1 MLSSTHASFVKPP
14 QSAYPFDPGYGYRL
28 EQLLE
33 VEPPGIPDGFLARW
47 RMRYRRAVAQA
58 PRPRLQD
65 TGVSRDGWRVFDLY
79 FDSTDSVTVGGW
91 LLLPESGEIR
101 RGMVISHGYGG
112 RAEPDWHWP
121 LADSALLF
129 YCCRGLSRSPHPP
142 VSNEPR
148 WHVLHDI
155 DKPQQYILGGC
166 VEDTWLA
173 TSVLL
178 RLFPHL
184 EGHLGFVG
192 SSFGGGIGAMML
204 AVESRISRAHLHV
217 PSFGHQPL
225 RMQLPTYGSAD
236 SVQRFA
242 RAHPELAAATL
253 PWYDAAVSARFIE
266 IPVLCACARYDP
278 MVAPPGQF
286 AIYNALQAEKQLY
299 VLSAGHHDYPCRDA
313 EEQQLRNDLE
323 AFFAEL

>member
-1 MLSSTHASFVKPP
+1 MLSSTDASPP
-14 QSAYPFDPGYGYRL
+14 TQSTYPFDPGYGY
-28 EQLLE
+28 QLRELLR
-33 VEPPGIPDGFLARW
+33 VDPPEAPDGYLDHW
-47 RMRYRRAVAQA
+47 QGRYRRALAQA
-58 PRPRLQD
+58 PRPRLLD
-65 TGVSRDGWRVFDLY
+65 TKLTRDGWRVFDLY
-79 FDSTDSVTVGGW
+79 FDSTDGVTVGGW
-91 LLLPESGEIR
+91 MLLPETGEIR
-101 RGMVISHGYGG
+101 RGMVIGHGYGG
-112 RAEPDWHWP
+112 RGEPDWQWS

-142 VSNEPR
+142 ICHEPH

-155 DKPQQYILGGC
+155 DKPDRYILGGC

-173 TSVLL
+173 TSALL

-217 PSFGHQPL
+217 PTFGHQPL
-225 RMQLPTYGSAD
+225 RLQLPTLGSGD

-242 RAHPELAAATL
+242 RAHPDLVAATL
-253 PWYDAAVSARFIE
+253 AWYDAAVSARFIQATMH
-266 IPVLCACARYDP
+266 CACALYDP

-286 AIYNALQAEKQLY
+286 AIYNALKTEKQLHL
-299 VLSAGHHDYPCRDA
+299 LSAGHHDYPDREV
-313 EEQQLRNDLE
+313 EEQTLRLELE